1 VEYRKIWR
9 GVPTPVRKL
18 IVMVIGFT
26 LIAIGGVLII
36 LPGPFTLPF
45 VIGGL
50 FILAIEFTW
59 ARSLLTKAQESA
71 KKVDPRKL
79 GKFKKRKPEGDK

>member
-1 VEYRKIWR
+1 MEYRKIWR

-59 ARSLLTKAQESA
+59 ARSLLNKAQESA

-79 GKFKKRKPEGDK
+79 SKLKKRKPEGNQ

>member
-1 VEYRKIWR
+1 MEYQKIWR

-18 IVMVIGFT
+18 IVIVIGFT

-50 FILAIEFTW
+50 FVLAIEFTW
-59 ARSLLTKAQESA
+59 ARSLLNKAQESA

-79 GKFKKRKPEGDK
+79 SKFKKRKPKDL

>member
-1 VEYRKIWR
+1 MEYRKIWR

-79 GKFKKRKPEGDK
+79 SKLKKRKPEGDR

>member
-1 VEYRKIWR
+1 MEYKKIWR
-9 GVPTPVRKL
+9 GVPSPLRKL
-18 IVMVIGFT
+18 IVIVIGFT
-26 LIAIGGVLII
+26 LIAIGGILII

-50 FILAIEFTW
+50 FVLAIEFTW

-71 KKVDPRKL
+71 KKVDPRK
-79 GKFKKRKPEGDK
+79 FKKRKPKGEQ

>member
-1 VEYRKIWR
+1 MEYKKIWR
-9 GVPTPVRKL
+9 SVPSPVRKT
-18 IVMVIGFT
+18 IVLVIGFT
-26 LIAIGGVLII
+26 LITIGAVLIV

-50 FILAIEFTW
+50 FVLAAEFTW
-59 ARSLLTKAQESA
+59 AKSLLTKAQDSA

-79 GKFKKRKPEGDK
+79 RKRKSKEN

>member
-1 VEYRKIWR
+1 MEYKKIWR
-9 GVPTPVRKL
+9 SVPSPVRKT
-18 IVMVIGFT
+18 IVLVIGFT
-26 LIAIGGVLII
+26 LIAIGAILIV

-50 FILAIEFTW
+50 FVLAAEFTW
-59 ARSLLTKAQESA
+59 AKSLLTKAQESA

-79 GKFKKRKPEGDK
+79 RKRKSKEN

>member
-1 VEYRKIWR
+1 MEYKKLWR

-18 IVMVIGFT
+18 IVIVIGFT

-50 FILAIEFTW
+50 FVLAIEFTW
-59 ARSLLTKAQESA
+59 ARSLLNKAQESA

-79 GKFKKRKPEGDK
+79 SKFKKRKPKDL

>member
-1 VEYRKIWR
+1 MEYRKIWR

-18 IVMVIGFT
+18 IVIVIGFT

-50 FILAIEFTW
+50 FVLAAEFTW
-59 ARSLLTKAQESA
+59 ARSLLNKAQESA

-79 GKFKKRKPEGDK
+79 SRLRKRNPKEN

>member
-1 VEYRKIWR
+1 VEYKRIWR
-9 GVPTPVRKL
+9 QVPAPVRKV
-18 IVMVIGFT
+18 IVLVIGFT
-26 LIAIGGVLII
+26 LIAIGSVLII

-45 VIGGL
+45 MIGGL

-59 ARSLLTKAQESA
+59 ARSLLTRAQESA

-79 GKFKKRKPEGDK
+79 RKRKPKDL

>member
-1 VEYRKIWR
+1 MEYKKIWR
-9 GVPTPVRKL
+9 SVPSPVRKT
-18 IVMVIGFT
+18 IVLVIGFT
-26 LIAIGGVLII
+26 LIAIGAVLIV

-50 FILAIEFTW
+50 FVLAAEFTW
-59 ARSLLTKAQESA
+59 AKSLLTKAQESA

-79 GKFKKRKPEGDK
+79 RKRKSKEN